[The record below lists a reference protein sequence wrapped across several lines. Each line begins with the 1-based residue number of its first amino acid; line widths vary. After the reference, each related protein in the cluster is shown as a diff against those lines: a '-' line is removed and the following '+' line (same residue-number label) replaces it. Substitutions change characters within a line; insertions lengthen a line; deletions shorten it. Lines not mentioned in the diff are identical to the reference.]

1 LSQVIFSILLCAK
14 DTTYSYNTIKGEK
27 MPWNDE
33 NVARLKELW
42 DQGLPTAQI
51 GKLLSFTKNAVV
63 GKAHRIGLERRPS
76 PIRRTAVKPDRKKA
90 RSPVMPKLNF
100 ENTEPEE
107 NIYASII
114 KIFQPPIKNIFN
126 GNSKRGCEWPEGHP
140 DESEFHFCNKDRFE
154 DKPYC
159 LDHCA
164 IAYVILEKEENKPIA
179 RSSNFR

>member
-1 LSQVIFSILLCAK
+1 
-14 DTTYSYNTIKGEK
+14 

-33 NVARLKELW
+33 NVARLKDLW

-51 GKLLSFTKNAVV
+51 GKLLGFTKNAVV

-90 RSPVMPKLNF
+90 RSPAVPKLKF
-100 ENTEPEE
+100 ENLSANEE
-107 NIYASII
+107 KESVSYI
-114 KIFQPPIKNIFN
+114 KHFTPVIKNPFSSNI
-126 GNSKRGCEWPEGHP
+126 KRGCEWPEGHP
-140 DESEFHFCNKDRFE
+140 DETEFHFCGNERFE

-164 IAYVILEKEENKPIA
+164 VAYIIPEKEEIKVNKPDMKFKIMA
-179 RSSNFR
+179 VK

>member
-1 LSQVIFSILLCAK
+1 MS
-14 DTTYSYNTIKGEK
+14 
-27 MPWNDE
+27 WNDD

-51 GKLLSFTKNAVV
+51 GKLLGFTKNAVV

-90 RSPVMPKLNF
+90 RSPVMPTLNF
-100 ENTEPEE
+100 ETKIVEE
-107 NIYASII
+107 KIYTPQI
-114 KIFQPPIKNIFN
+114 KNFQPAIRNIFN
-126 GNSKRGCEWPEGHP
+126 NHAKRGCEWPEGHP
-140 DESEFHFCNKDRFE
+140 DETEFHFCNKERFE

-164 IAYVILEKEENKPIA
+164 VAYVIPEKEDMKPVA
-179 RSSNFR
+179 HSVNTRYK

>member
-1 LSQVIFSILLCAK
+1 MS
-14 DTTYSYNTIKGEK
+14 
-27 MPWNDE
+27 WNDD

-51 GKLLSFTKNAVV
+51 GKLLGFTKNAVV

-90 RSPVMPKLNF
+90 RSPIVPKLNF
-100 ENTEPEE
+100 EATKEDFKQISEPK
-107 NIYASII
+107 NYQPVI
-114 KIFQPPIKNIFN
+114 KSLFINN
-126 GNSKRGCEWPEGHP
+126 AKRGCEWPEGHP
-140 DESEFHFCNKDRFE
+140 DESDFKFCGKERFE

-164 IAYVILEKEENKPIA
+164 VAYVVPEKEETEKPII
-179 RSSNFR
+179 NQTI

>member
-1 LSQVIFSILLCAK
+1 MS
-14 DTTYSYNTIKGEK
+14 
-27 MPWNDE
+27 WNDS

-51 GKLLSFTKNAVV
+51 GKLLGFTKNAVV

-90 RSPVMPKLNF
+90 RSPIIPKLNF
-100 ENTEPEE
+100 EATKEE
-107 NIYASII
+107 T
-114 KIFQPPIKNIFN
+114 KQQTFQPAVKNPFTSN
-126 GNSKRGCEWPEGHP
+126 TKRGCEWPEGHP
-140 DESEFHFCNKDRFE
+140 DESDFKFCGKDRFE

-164 IAYVILEKEENKPIA
+164 VAYVIPDKEEEKQHVTQ
-179 RSSNFR
+179 RV

>member
-1 LSQVIFSILLCAK
+1 
-14 DTTYSYNTIKGEK
+14 
-27 MPWNDE
+27 MPWDE
-33 NVARLKELW
+33 NNVSKLRELW

-51 GKLLSFTKNAVV
+51 GKLLGFTKNAVV

-100 ENTEPEE
+100 ESKPE
-107 NIYASII
+107 ASLESNDNAS
-114 KIFQPPIKNIFN
+114 FQPVIKNMFN
-126 GNSKRGCEWPEGHP
+126 TSSKRGCEWPQGHP
-140 DESEFHFCNKDRFE
+140 DEIDFQFCGKERYE

-164 IAYVILEKEENKPIA
+164 VAYVVPDKEEDERQTANNRI
-179 RSSNFR
+179 

>member
-1 LSQVIFSILLCAK
+1 
-14 DTTYSYNTIKGEK
+14 
-27 MPWNDE
+27 MPWDDN
-33 NVARLKELW
+33 NVAKLRDLW

-51 GKLLSFTKNAVV
+51 GKLLGFTKNAVV

-100 ENTEPEE
+100 ESTKEPENVSTEP
-107 NIYASII
+107 AV
-114 KIFQPPIKNIFN
+114 FQPLVKNLFN
-126 GNSKRGCEWPEGHP
+126 TAPKRGCEWPEGHP
-140 DESEFHFCNKDRFE
+140 DEADFRFCGKDRFE

-164 IAYVILEKEENKPIA
+164 VAYVVPEKEENEKTELNNTI
-179 RSSNFR
+179 